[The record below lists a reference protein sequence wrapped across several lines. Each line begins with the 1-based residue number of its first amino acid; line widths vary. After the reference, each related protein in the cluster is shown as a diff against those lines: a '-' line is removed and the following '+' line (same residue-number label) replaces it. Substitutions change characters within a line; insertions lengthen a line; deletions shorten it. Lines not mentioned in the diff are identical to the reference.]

1 MKEAIQRWEQDG
13 AAPTWRVPGLGTACL
28 AGVDST
34 EVVVVDDKAYAEWAS
49 LVHPEVVSIVLRIP
63 VAALEG
69 ARVDLAGLLAT
80 ALPGVRTKT
89 NLEVDPLLIKSLGKT
104 AVAHDGA
111 LFTEDG
117 AVEGVRVVPKTP
129 YLSVRLAAEAKARAK
144 ASLEPPTEKISEIR
158 DLIERSSLGTPGA
171 KALRARTPRHVVER
185 IVSHVTSTDPPAESD
200 ESEEVQQ

>member
-1 MKEAIQRWEQDG
+1 MNVGERLEELLEVQAQLDALEDKRRALRSELVQEAIQRWEQDG

-49 LVHPEVVSIVLRIP
+49 LVHPEAATIVLRIP

-89 NLEVDPLLIKSLGKT
+89 NLEVDPLLIKSLSKT
-104 AVAHDGA
+104 AVVHDGL

-117 AVEGVRVVPKTP
+117 AVEGVKVVPKTP

-144 ASLEPPTEKISEIR
+144 ASLQLAPVQG
-158 DLIERSSLGTPGA
+158 ER
-171 KALRARTPRHVVER
+171 
-185 IVSHVTSTDPPAESD
+185 
-200 ESEEVQQ
+200 EEVEP